1 MAALNAG
8 KVAPAVS
15 LPTLDGKSFSL
26 DDALRRGPV
35 VLAFFKVTCPVCQF
49 TLPYLERIY
58 QAHHGKVSIFGVCQN
73 PKKDASAFARE
84 YGITF
89 PVLLDD
95 PSRYLAS
102 NAYGITHVPTIFLIS
117 SGGEIQLSSVGWSRA
132 DMDDLN
138 RRLAESASLSP
149 APLFHKGEDVPAS
162 KAG

>member
-1 MAALNAG
+1 MAALSAG
-8 KVAPAVS
+8 KAAPAVS
-15 LPTLDGKSFSL
+15 LPTLDGQNFSL
-26 DDALRRGPV
+26 EESLRRGPV

-58 QAHHGKVSIFGVCQN
+58 QAHRGKVNIVGVCQH
-73 PKKDASAFARE
+73 PGKEASAFARE

-102 NAYGITHVPTIFLIS
+102 NAYGINYVPTIFLIS
-117 SGGEIQLSSVGWSRA
+117 PGGEIQLSTVGWSRA
-132 DMDDLN
+132 DMEDLSH
-138 RRLAESASLSP
+138 RLAESLSLP
-149 APLFHKGEDVPAS
+149 PTPLFRKGEDVPAS